1 MMNAKGT
8 AIGAIACVALAAC
21 SQSSEP
27 SPATVTPSPT
37 AIPVEP
43 DSGNGSGAPPIPG
56 TTVARQTIRTMPARL
71 RGDWHKDDL
80 GRAPTAE
87 DCDRRLRGS
96 IDWDRLITVDENG
109 FSYFET
115 GGRIME
121 VHNRTEAMI
130 DATFDTTYADTP
142 TQARMDFALQNDGT
156 MAVNDDDGDGRMS
169 VKQYIRCPKG
179 TGS

>member
-1 MMNAKGT
+1 MINARGT
-8 AIGAIACVALAAC
+8 ALGSIVCLMLAGC

-27 SPATVTPSPT
+27 SPSTATPSPT
-37 AIPVEP
+37 ARPVEP
-43 DSGNGSGAPPIPG
+43 DSGNGSGAPPLPE
-56 TTVARQTIRTMPARL
+56 ASQNFAETMPVRL

-80 GRAPTAE
+80 DRAPTIE
-87 DCDRRLRGS
+87 DCDPRLRGT

-109 FSYFET
+109 YSYFET

-121 VHNRTEAMI
+121 VHNRTDTMI

-142 TQARMDFALQNDGT
+142 TQARLDFALQSNGT
-156 MAVNDDDGDGRMS
+156 MAVNEDDGDGRMS